1 MLWMRK
7 VQDGVY
13 TVVATEEVDEKF
25 MEAIYQAYEN
35 FYESLNP
42 TGEVRELVGSRQSL
56 LRLKAGGFVPLVGG
70 LPQDQQ
76 LSPDA

>member
-42 TGEVRELVGSRQSL
+42 TGEVRELVGSRQSF
-56 LRLKAGGFVPLVGG
+56 LRLKAGGFFPQAEG